1 MTGETER
8 RIESELNAAQWEA
21 VSYCDGPSLVIAGA
35 GSGKTRVLT
44 YKIAYLLQRG
54 LAPWQILALTFTN
67 KAAREMVSRISTL
80 IEREEGLK
88 GRGLTRDL
96 WAGTFHSIF
105 ARILRIEAEA
115 VGYTRDFTIYDT
127 ADARSLIKTIVK
139 EMGLD
144 DKAYKP
150 ATVAAR
156 ISEAKNR
163 LVLPDAY
170 LSSADLRKRDER
182 DGIGATGRIYEAYV
196 RRCHQANA
204 MDFDDLLLYTFL
216 LLNGNEEIRLKYQQ
230 RFGYILVDEYQDT
243 NYAQYRIIRLLAPP
257 EGRLCVVGDD
267 AQRIYGFRGA
277 DIGNILSFQTDYPS
291 TRLIKL
297 EQNYRSTQRIV
308 NAANSIIAHNAGRI
322 PKTVFSELAEG
333 DRLLLLSAYSDREES
348 MKIVRHVHRLVRS
361 KNLDYNQIAVLY
373 RTNAQSRTFEDSF
386 RSADIPYRIYG
397 GQSFYQRKEIKD
409 IIAYLR
415 LTANPRD
422 EEALLRVINYP
433 VRGIGQTT
441 VQKLQGAAAKAL
453 VPLWDVVCRP
463 GDFGVQI
470 NRGTQGKL
478 AGFVRLIEDFR
489 TRMPETGAYDLAS
502 AVVRETGIAADLAQ
516 DNSPEN
522 ISRRENVEEL
532 LNGIR
537 DFEKD
542 ELEEQGKEIALLTD
556 YLPRVALLTDQDQR
570 ETGEPR
576 VTLMTIHAAKG
587 LEFSAVFVTG
597 LEAGLFPNATA
608 RYSPREMEEERRLFY
623 VAVTRAKEYCF
634 LSYAKQRYKYGQM
647 EFCEPSPFID
657 EIDGRYLEEEAAT
670 PFRNEEFPR
679 TKREPPCGRGGLTVG
694 AGNASGGSARSSG
707 YAATFSRQGDTV
719 KPLRP
724 MREAVGA
731 VAPSPA
737 GQGREGG
744 TFGQTS
750 LVPGTRI
757 EHERFGIGTVLG
769 IEEAGD
775 SAKARV
781 QFENAGTKNLLLK
794 FAKFRVLG

>member
-21 VSYCDGPSLVIAGA
+21 VTYCDGPSLVIAGA

-54 LAPWQILALTFTN
+54 FAPWQILALTFTN
-67 KAAREMVSRISTL
+67 KAAREMVARIGTL
-80 IEREEGLK
+80 IEREEGLR

-127 ADARSLIKTIVK
+127 ADSRSLIKTIVK

-144 DKAYKP
+144 EKTYKP
-150 ATVAAR
+150 ATVAGR

-163 LVLPDAY
+163 LVLPDVY
-170 LSSADLRKRDER
+170 RGSADLRKRDER

-196 RRCHQANA
+196 RRCRQANA

-216 LLNGNEEIRLKYQQ
+216 LLNGNEEIRQKYQQ

-257 EGRLCVVGDD
+257 GARLCVVGDD
-267 AQRIYGFRGA
+267 AQSIYGFRGA
-277 DIGNILSFQTDYPS
+277 DIGNILSFQQDYPS

-308 NAANSIIAHNAGRI
+308 NAANSIIAHNVGRI

-333 DRLLLLSAYSDREES
+333 DRLLLLSAYSDRDES
-348 MKIVRHVHRLVRS
+348 MKVVRHVQRLVRG
-361 KNLDYNQIAVLY
+361 KRLDYDQIAVLY

-415 LTANPRD
+415 LTANPLD

-433 VRGIGQTT
+433 ARGIGQTT
-441 VQKLQGAAAKAL
+441 VQRLQGAAATAL

-463 GDFGVQI
+463 GDFGVPL
-470 NRGTQGKL
+470 NRGTLGKL
-478 AGFVRLIEDFR
+478 DGFVRLIADFR
-489 TRMPETGAYDLAS
+489 ARMPETGAYDLA
-502 AVVRETGIAADLAQ
+502 AAIIRETGIAADLAQ
-516 DNSPEN
+516 DKSPEN
-522 ISRRENVEEL
+522 IARQENVEEL

-537 DFEKD
+537 DFEAD
-542 ELEEQGKEIALLTD
+542 ELEEQGKELALLTD
-556 YLPRVALLTDQDQR
+556 YLPRIALLTDQDQR
-570 ETGEPR
+570 DTGEPR

-597 LEAGLFPNATA
+597 LEADLFPNANA
-608 RYSPREMEEERRLFY
+608 RYYPREMEEERRLFY
-623 VAVTRAKEYCF
+623 VAVTRAKTYCF
-634 LSYAKQRYKYGQM
+634 LSYAKQRYKYGKM
-647 EFCEPSPFID
+647 EFCEPSPFLA
-657 EIDGRYLEEEAAT
+657 EIDGQYLEEEAAT
-670 PFRNEEFPR
+670 PLGGENFPR
-679 TKREPPCGRGGLTVG
+679 FRREAPYGRGGRTAG
-694 AGNASGGSARSSG
+694 AGDALGGSATSSG
-707 YAATFSRQGDTV
+707 YAASISRRDDSA
-719 KPLRP
+719 KKLRP
-724 MREAVGA
+724 MRETVRAA
-731 VAPSPA
+731 APSPIEP
-737 GQGREGG
+737 GGG
-744 TFGQTS
+744 TGAFGQTS

-757 EHERFGIGTVLG
+757 EHERFGIGTVVG